1 MTPALWRIATPGDAG
16 AIHPIRRTSAQTA
29 AKVRNPPE
37 VPKGLKT
44 SGVLRLRRTAASSRK
59 PDPYNPTFQT
69 KKAAPIR
76 SGLSNFDQQFG
87 LRHCGFC
94 FFNDRAEC
102 IWFVNSKIG
111 EDFAVHFDASQVQAI
126 DET

>member
-1 MTPALWRIATPGDAG
+1 MIASF
-16 AIHPIRRTSAQTA
+16 RRSELRKCNHTN
-29 AKVRNPPE
+29 AKGRPE
-37 VPKGLKT
+37 W
-44 SGVLRLRRTAASSRK
+44 
-59 PDPYNPTFQT
+59 
-69 KKAAPIR
+69 

-94 FFNDRAEC
+94 FFNNRAEC